1 MKSNGY
7 DSRQGKVPI
16 ARHSRSYTR
25 HWSEPVRV
33 LPAFDKLELFSR
45 IIPMVRPRRSR
56 YKVTSDE
63 ETSVSTQTESGDAQP
78 HTRRD
83 SAGHPMSPQA
93 ALPSR
98 GGAKRDDTG
107 FDERAQGPACWP

>member
-63 ETSVSTQTESGDAQP
+63 ETSVSTQTESGDAQRP
-78 HTRRD
+78 YAPRQCRTPDESTGGITQSRR
-83 SAGHPMSPQA
+83 SQA
-93 ALPSR
+93 
-98 GGAKRDDTG
+98 
-107 FDERAQGPACWP
+107 